1 MSAALT
7 VAVPKGRTLKA
18 LVPLLSLSGI
28 DVGTLLD
35 ADRTLI
41 RQAPGLRFL
50 LLKPDD
56 VATYVERG
64 AADLGVCGRDM
75 LREHAPDVA
84 MPLDLRIGV
93 CRMMVAGRAGVPIP
107 EDVPRVATKYPRI
120 ATAHFAARGAQ
131 AEIIA
136 LHGSVELAALAGLA
150 DVIVDLVETGETLK
164 QNGLEAKEEI
174 FAVSSLLIVNR
185 ASAKLKRAAIEPIVA
200 RLRAAL
206 GP

>member
-1 MSAALT
+1 MSGILT

-18 LVPLLSLSGI
+18 LVPLLSRSGI

-41 RQAPGLRFL
+41 RQAAGLRFL

-75 LREHAPDVA
+75 LREHVPDVA

-93 CRMMVAGRAGVPIP
+93 CRMMVAGPVGVPIP
-107 EDVPRVATKYPRI
+107 EDVPRVATKYPR
-120 ATAHFAARGAQ
+120 TAAEHFAKRGAQ

-174 FAVSSLLIVNR
+174 FAVSSMLIVNR
-185 ASAKLKRAAIEPIVA
+185 ASAKLKRGGIEPIIA
-200 RLRAAL
+200 KLRAVL
-206 GP
+206 GS